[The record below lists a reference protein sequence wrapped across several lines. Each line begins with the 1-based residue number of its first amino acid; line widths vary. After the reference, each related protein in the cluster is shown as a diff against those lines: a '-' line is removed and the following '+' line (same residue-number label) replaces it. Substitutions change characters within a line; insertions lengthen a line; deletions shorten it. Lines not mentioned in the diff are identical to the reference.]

1 MIIDPPVW
9 LPSVT
14 GTIKSATAAAEPE
27 EETPGLREKSR
38 GFFTPTGTGL
48 ANSVVVA
55 LPRITAPARRNAATQ
70 AESRAGRCP
79 S

>member
-1 MIIDPPVW
+1 MIIEPPVW
-9 LPSVT
+9 LPRVT
-14 GTIKSATAAAEPE
+14 GTMKSATAAAEPE

-55 LPRITAPARRNAATQ
+55 LPRITAPAFLRAATQ
-70 AESRAGRCP
+70 AESRAGR
-79 S
+79 

>member
-9 LPSVT
+9 LPRVT
-14 GTIKSATAAAEPE
+14 GTMQSATAAAEPD

-55 LPRITAPARRNAATQ
+55 LPRITAPAFLRAATQ
-70 AESRAGRCP
+70 AESRAGRWP